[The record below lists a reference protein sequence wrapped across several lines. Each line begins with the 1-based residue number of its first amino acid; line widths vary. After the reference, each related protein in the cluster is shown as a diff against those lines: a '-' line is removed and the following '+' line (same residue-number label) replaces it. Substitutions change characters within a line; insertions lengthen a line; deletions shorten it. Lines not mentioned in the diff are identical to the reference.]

1 MKIKGHAK
9 LVQIPYCVNSIFLI
23 IEENGL
29 EAVLL
34 KRLKELIITKSP
46 KSLITVDY

>member
-9 LVQIPYCVNSIFLI
+9 LVQILYCGNSVFLI
-23 IEENGL
+23 IEGNGQ

-46 KSLITVDY
+46 NH